1 VYGPIRIATDRA
13 GYVLAGG
20 ATRDDALSGAA
31 AAAAAVR
38 FEIT

>member
-20 ATRDDALSGAA
+20 ATRDAALAHAA

-38 FEIT
+38 FEVT